1 MAAYILFIRKALND
15 PAAMAT
21 YSAQVPPSFKGHN
34 IKPLAL
40 YGKMEVLEGPASD
53 GVVLA
58 EFANMEEAR
67 AWYHSPAYQAA
78 IPDRMKA
85 GDYQLILVEGL

>member
-15 PAAMAT
+15 ADAMAT
-21 YSAQVPPSFKGHN
+21 YSAQVPGSFAGHT

-40 YGKMEVLEGPASD
+40 YGSMEVLEGAGSD

-58 EFANMEEAR
+58 EFPTMDAAR
-67 AWYHSPAYQAA
+67 AWYHSPAYQTAIKDRKRAA
-78 IPDRMKA
+78 
-85 GDYQLILVEGL
+85 DYQVILIEGV